1 MIFFLNPPIQSQ
13 HKSVHDHQF
22 ALEKC
27 RSQYEKEI
35 EKSAAGKKLWL
46 KQNVKLRLF
55 PLYFSLFKTEKGPYR
70 VPVAASLYFRI
81 SATRRMGLAM
91 VLVKNMTFV
100 FYAHP
105 H

>member
-46 KQNVKLRLF
+46 KQNDMSNYG
-55 PLYFSLFKTEKGPYR
+55 YFLCILASFKTEKGPYR
-70 VPVAASLYFRI
+70 VL
-81 SATRRMGLAM
+81 
-91 VLVKNMTFV
+91 
-100 FYAHP
+100 HP
-105 H
+105 YILE